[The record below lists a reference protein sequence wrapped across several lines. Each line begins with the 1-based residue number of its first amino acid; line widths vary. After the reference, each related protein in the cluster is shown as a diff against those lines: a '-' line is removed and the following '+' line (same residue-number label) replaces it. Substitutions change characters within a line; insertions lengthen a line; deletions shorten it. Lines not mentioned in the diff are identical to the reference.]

1 MFPTR
6 RCALGLHPA
15 IEYSYVHRMD
25 FLHLVDAVV
34 SSRVLFPLLVALN
47 IALIAGAVLAPRVS
61 ARARASADAA
71 GISPLWSPAAVI
83 AQLLFISAAGFLGF
97 NLAILVMA
105 AFVMAQ
111 LCIGGLIVYRHRR
124 SLWLPLP
131 LVLLSLLWSV
141 MLVGVLILIGLW
153 SQMKH

>member
-1 MFPTR
+1 
-6 RCALGLHPA
+6 
-15 IEYSYVHRMD
+15 MD

-47 IALIAGAVLAPRVS
+47 VALIAGVVLAPRVS

-71 GISPLWSPAAVI
+71 GISPLWSPVAVI
-83 AQLLFISAAGFLGF
+83 AQLLFLGVAGSLGSTIA
-97 NLAILVMA
+97 LPVIA
-105 AFVMAQ
+105 AFAVAQ
-111 LCIGGLIVYRHRR
+111 LYIGGRIVYRHRR
-124 SLWLPLP
+124 WLWLPLP

-153 SQMKH
+153 SQIKH